1 MRICRKTVSKQLNK
15 SKNKDPKYKKDA
27 KETRVTSEVEEGRAH
42 SVLKRCTF
50 LYIKTHKN
58 YYFHS

>member
-1 MRICRKTVSKQLNK
+1 MRICRKTVSKQLNR

-27 KETRVTSEVEEGRAH
+27 KGMTVTSEVEEGRAH

-50 LYIKTHKN
+50 FIYKN
-58 YYFHS
+58 S